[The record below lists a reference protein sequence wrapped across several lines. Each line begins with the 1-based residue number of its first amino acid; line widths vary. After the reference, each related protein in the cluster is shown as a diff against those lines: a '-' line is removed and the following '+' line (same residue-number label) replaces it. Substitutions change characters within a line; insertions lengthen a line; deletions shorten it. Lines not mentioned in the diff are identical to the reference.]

1 MFVVNKINIHM
12 SYKNFCILPFIH
24 LATTTEGNCR
34 LCCKV
39 SKHNVIRDND
49 GIPYNI
55 NTHSVD
61 EIWNSTH
68 MKNRRQRILNDERL
82 PECDIC
88 FDEEDKYYTSGSEI
102 YPSKRRRENQKWVQ
116 KNEFDDTVIN
126 NPKIKYYDIRLGNL
140 CNLKCRMCWP
150 QFSSQIVKEHTK
162 FEQSGDKLWY
172 NNFKDIN
179 ENWATQEFWDFI
191 STNRVDIEEI
201 TFVGGEP
208 TLHEEMY
215 DFLKQVTDDGSSK
228 NIRLKITTN
237 LTNLQERLL
246 EYLPQFKKVTLDCSI
261 DGVGKV
267 QEYIRNPSD
276 WETIDRNMNR
286 ILELNS
292 NTIIL
297 NISTVVQVYNLFD
310 LGNLVD
316 WYIEKLTQNT
326 SGLNNVQLML
336 NKLYDPNYL
345 SMYLIN
351 KSARKEWY
359 YDVFVPTN
367 TKLKSIIDNIEDY
380 DENDRWKWK
389 EIEEVRL
396 RILSI
401 AKELGVVY
409 VNSKSKKEIHN
420 PELDWSDDIKY
431 SEQTLKDKFIAYTKQ
446 LDRHRKENIED
457 IIQIERHIL

>member
-1 MFVVNKINIHM
+1 
-12 SYKNFCILPFIH
+12 
-24 LATTTEGNCR
+24 
-34 LCCKV
+34 
-39 SKHNVIRDND
+39 
-49 GIPYNI
+49 
-55 NTHSVD
+55 
-61 EIWNSTH
+61 
-68 MKNRRQRILNDERL
+68 
-82 PECDIC
+82 
-88 FDEEDKYYTSGSEI
+88 
-102 YPSKRRRENQKWVQ
+102 
-116 KNEFDDTVIN
+116 
-126 NPKIKYYDIRLGNL
+126 
-140 CNLKCRMCWP
+140 
-150 QFSSQIVKEHTK
+150 
-162 FEQSGDKLWY
+162 
-172 NNFKDIN
+172 
-179 ENWATQEFWDFI
+179 
-191 STNRVDIEEI
+191 
-201 TFVGGEP
+201 
-208 TLHEEMY
+208 MY

-292 NTIIL
+292 NTILL
-297 NISTVVQVYNLFD
+297 NISTVVQVYNSFD

-367 TKLKSIIDNIEDY
+367 TKLKNIIDNIEDY
-380 DENDRWKWK
+380 DETDRWKWK

-401 AKELGVVY
+401 AKELGLVY

-431 SEQTLKDKFIAYTKQ
+431 SEQTLKDEFIAYTKQ

>member
-1 MFVVNKINIHM
+1 MFVVNKININM
-12 SYKNFCILPFIH
+12 SHKNFCILPFIH

-116 KNEFDDTVIN
+116 KNEFDDTVIK

-172 NNFKDIN
+172 SNFKDIN

-191 STNRVDIEEI
+191 SKNRVDIEEI

-367 TKLKSIIDNIEDY
+367 TKLKNIIDNIEDY
-380 DENDRWKWK
+380 DETDRWKWK

-401 AKELGVVY
+401 AKELGLVY